1 MVTRKSQT
9 ETLKA
14 KINKFDAE
22 LQKIKDQKTQL
33 ANKERELNKQL
44 KTAKADY
51 IVALMAES
59 GKSIEDLELFS
70 KTETV
75 AENGGDGHVSDY

>member
-1 MVTRKSQT
+1 MVTRKSQA

-22 LQKIKDQKTQL
+22 LEKIKDQKTQL

>member
-22 LQKIKDQKTQL
+22 LEKIKDQKTQL
-33 ANKERELNKQL
+33 ANKEREAKQ
-44 KTAKADY
+44 TA
-51 IVALMAES
+51 
-59 GKSIEDLELFS
+59 
-70 KTETV
+70 
-75 AENGGDGHVSDY
+75 

>member
-22 LQKIKDQKTQL
+22 LEKIKDQKTIDKIRVEIAVMKLCNCEQ
-33 ANKERELNKQL
+33 
-44 KTAKADY
+44 
-51 IVALMAES
+51 IVNYYFTYYY
-59 GKSIEDLELFS
+59 K
-70 KTETV
+70 
-75 AENGGDGHVSDY
+75 